1 MHASS
6 SVARAS
12 LLARCPRC
20 GRGAL
25 FRGVLTIAPFC
36 ESCGL
41 EFAAFDVG
49 DGPAALV
56 ILVVG
61 ALVCGA
67 ALYVEFTWSP
77 PLWVHVLLW
86 TPAIAV
92 LTIFFL
98 RVIKAAL
105 LILQYRHRAGEGR
118 LAE

>member
-1 MHASS
+1 MQPST
-6 SVARAS
+6 SVLRAS

-25 FRGVLTIAPFC
+25 FGGTLAIAPC
-36 ESCGL
+36 CANCGL
-41 EFAAFDVG
+41 DFAAFDVG

-77 PLWVHVLLW
+77 PIWVHVLLW
-86 TPAIAV
+86 APAIAV

-105 LILQYRHRAGEGR
+105 LVLQYRHRAGEGR